1 MLLLFA
7 RGSSQDGGYFF
18 LAWMAVIGFVM
29 LVAYL
34 YEQKRKKAIAAAAA
48 NLEFVPNEDLV
59 IPCDMPLLKR
69 SSFAIRNIYTGSSVG
84 LEAAFFDVQVGQGR
98 GSYTQTVAGFRRPGL
113 VIPPFEFHET
123 NFGDRIAGFFPSK
136 IVRVDSDLNFSSRYT
151 LRSVNP
157 EEVKIFFTPEIAAH
171 FVQLPPHGWTIEGSD
186 DSVIVYRSRK
196 RVSPS
201 NLSNFLNETGNVAAG
216 FLGLLRPT
224 SVF

>member
-1 MLLLFA
+1 MLLLIA
-7 RGSSQDGGYFF
+7 RGSSQSGYFF
-18 LAWMAVIGFVM
+18 LVWIAIVLLIF
-29 LVAYL
+29 LTAYL
-34 YEQKRKKAIAAAAA
+34 FEQKRKRDIAAAAA
-48 NLEFVPNEDLV
+48 NLGFMPNEELP
-59 IPCDMPLLKR
+59 ISCELPLLQR
-69 SSFAIRNIYTGSSVG
+69 SSEIENIFTGSSVG